1 MTTPCGHT
9 FCKGCLERC
18 LDHAPQ
24 CPLCKESLKEVLFL
38 SRANKYKYCIT
49 LKAFSLK
56 TNNLNLLALWI
67 AAREEKL
74 MTNFVNRS
82 SVALPQGLR
91 GFMFL

>member
-38 SRANKYKYCIT
+38 HRAHRYKYCVI
-49 LKAFSLK
+49 LKAVSL
-56 TNNLNLLALWI
+56 NPSESELLSFWI
-67 AAREEKL
+67 AARKEEL
-74 MTNFVNRS
+74 ETDFVNTS
-82 SVALPQGLR
+82 SLGLPQGPG